1 MEIQWPLVAF
11 TCLTG
16 AGGWLLA
23 CVAADHFAKRT
34 SKTNATAIVVGFVI
48 VVLGGLASVLHLSH
62 PENILAALNRPQSGI
77 FTEAV
82 LTGLTAAM
90 CFVYW
95 VLYKKK
101 AGEIALKVFAVA
113 AAVFGVVLS
122 YSAGASYVMASQPT
136 WNTLLLPLGFVG
148 VAIPLGV
155 ATYLLVAC
163 IKGEEKL
170 RCYQQTLL
178 IGGLIAL
185 VTSLLYAISSGAFH
199 DEGIGCCIGAV
210 VLSGIACAAIG
221 ALLLAGDKFKA
232 AQAQGE
238 ASVAGDGKKDGR
250 LLVLVVAA
258 LVCAL
263 IGSICFHVLQYTGAD
278 LINNFYE
285 ML

>member
-16 AGGWLLA
+16 AGGWMLA
-23 CVAADHFAKRT
+23 CVAVDHFIKRT
-34 SKTNATAIVVGFVI
+34 SKTNSTAIVVGFII

-90 CFVYW
+90 CFIYW
-95 VLYKKK
+95 VIDKKSRNK
-101 AGEIALKVFAVA
+101 TALKVFAVA
-113 AAVFGVVLS
+113 AAFFGVVLS
-122 YSAGASYVMASQPT
+122 YSAGASYIMASQPT
-136 WNTLLLPLGFVG
+136 WNTVLLPIGFVG

-155 ATYLLVAC
+155 SIYLLIAC
-163 IKGEEKL
+163 IKGEESLKFYKQAL
-170 RCYQQTLL
+170 A

-185 VTSLLYAISSGAFH
+185 ITSLLYAFCSGAFH
-199 DEGIGCCIGAV
+199 DEGIVCCLGAAIF
-210 VLSGIACAAIG
+210 SGVACAALGYLLAKNTAASAGSEANGEKSKIP
-221 ALLLAGDKFKA
+221 ALLI
-232 AQAQGE
+232 
-238 ASVAGDGKKDGR
+238 
-250 LLVLVVAA
+250 AA

-278 LINNFYE
+278 LINNFYG

>member
-16 AGGWLLA
+16 AGGWMLA
-23 CVAADHFAKRT
+23 CTAADHFLKRT
-34 SKTNATAIVVGFVI
+34 SKTNSTAIVVGFII

-90 CFVYW
+90 CFIYW
-95 VLYKKK
+95 AIDRKSSN
-101 AGEIALKVFAVA
+101 ETALKVFAVA

-122 YSAGASYVMASQPT
+122 YSAGASYIMASQPT
-136 WNTLLLPLGFVG
+136 WNTVLLPIGFVG

-155 ATYLLVAC
+155 AVYLLIAC
-163 IKGEEKL
+163 IKGETQLKT
-170 RCYQQTLL
+170 YQQALMA
-178 IGGLIAL
+178 GGGIAL
-185 VTSLLYAISSGAFH
+185 VTSLLYAFASGAFH
-199 DEGIGCCIGAV
+199 DAGMVCCAGAIV
-210 VLSGIACAAIG
+210 FSGLACAVLG
-221 ALLLAGDKFKA
+221 YLLAGAGKA
-232 AQAQGE
+232 K
-238 ASVAGDGKKDGR
+238 AGDEKDQAEGKTGKGKVPA
-250 LLVLVVAA
+250 LLIAA
-258 LVCAL
+258 LACAL
-263 IGSICFHVLQYTGAD
+263 IGSVCFHVLQYTGAD